1 MADVAKRFIILEAI
15 KKGGATK
22 ESLMELAKV
31 DEKGLASQLTYLRM
45 SGQYPVK
52 GTDGVY
58 TLSTAEDWAARRAA
72 VGTGATTV
80 ALTPAERLARAE
92 KRSKRAAS
100 AYDAAKTKKE
110 ANPND
115 RVSELNFIKAQ
126 AELEISEI
134 MLGRA
139 QADAPLVVNE
149 VPTEGLVDETVEVAN
164 DEFEDESDIDPDDL
178 EDEFA

>member
-1 MADVAKRFIILEAI
+1 MADVAKRFTILEAI

-22 ESLMELAKV
+22 ESLMDLAKV

-52 GTDGVY
+52 GSDGIY
-58 TLSTAEDWAARRAA
+58 TLSTAEDWAAKRAT
-72 VGTGATTV
+72 VGTGAATV
-80 ALTPAERLARAE
+80 TLSPAERLARAE

-100 AYDAAKTKKE
+100 AYDAAKAKKD

-115 RVSELNFIKAQ
+115 RVSELNFIKAE
-126 AELEISEI
+126 AELEIAEI

-139 QADAPLVVNE
+139 QAEAPVGTVVVNE
-149 VPTEGLVDETVEVAN
+149 ADPDGVEADSEGVEE
-164 DEFEDESDIDPDDL
+164 EFESDIDPDDL

>member
-52 GTDGVY
+52 GADGVY
-58 TLSTAEDWAARRAA
+58 TLSTAEDWAAKRAT

-80 ALTPAERLARAE
+80 TLSPAERLAKAE

-100 AYDAAKTKKE
+100 AYDTAKAKKD

-115 RVSELNFIKAQ
+115 RVSELNFIKAE
-126 AELEISEI
+126 AELEIAEI

-139 QADAPLVVNE
+139 QADAPLVANE
-149 VPTEGLVDETVEVAN
+149 VPAEEPVDEAAN
-164 DEFEDESDIDPDDL
+164 DEFEDELDIDPDDL